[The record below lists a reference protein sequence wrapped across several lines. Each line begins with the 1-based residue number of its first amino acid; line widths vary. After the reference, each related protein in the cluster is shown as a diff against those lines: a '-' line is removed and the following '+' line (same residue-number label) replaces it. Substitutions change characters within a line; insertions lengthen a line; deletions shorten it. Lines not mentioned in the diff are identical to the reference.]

1 MKKKNK
7 LKIAA
12 VVSAALLLG
21 GAVLLFKDDFA
32 QEINTEKLKD
42 FAPPIAVQ
50 TQLDDYTDDLIAES
64 VTTPQ
69 AENVSFETSAE
80 ITESIENVR
89 ASDVLPAEVRQELM
103 ETAQSLNNTYPDALG
118 WLYIPNTAIS
128 YPVMQSDDN
137 DYYLSH
143 AYDGSY
149 LKAGSVFLDYRCE
162 SRFMN
167 PINIVYAHNMQN
179 GSMFAGVLSF
189 TDPSYLDSHR
199 YGWLATPETVYR
211 IDFFSCARAD
221 WHDELYN
228 GSSPISEWIPR
239 IYDKSV
245 VSREMTYSDED
256 RFISLSTCS
265 YEFQNARTILTGKLT
280 ETKET

>member
-12 VVSAALLLG
+12 AVSAALLLG

-50 TQLDDYTDDLIAES
+50 TQLDDYTDSLIAETTS
-64 VTTPQ
+64 VP
-69 AENVSFETSAE
+69 N
-80 ITESIENVR
+80 TESIPSETIVTDIADVPVQ
-89 ASDVLPAEVRQELM
+89 ASDTLPAEVRQELM

-149 LKAGSVFLDYRCE
+149 LKAGSVFLDYRYE

-167 PINIVYAHNMQN
+167 PINILYAHNMKN

-189 TDPSYLDSHR
+189 TNDSYF
-199 YGWLATPETVYR
+199 E
-211 IDFFSCARAD
+211 
-221 WHDELYN
+221 
-228 GSSPISEWIPR
+228 
-239 IYDKSV
+239 
-245 VSREMTYSDED
+245 
-256 RFISLSTCS
+256 SL
-265 YEFQNARTILTGKLT
+265 
-280 ETKET
+280 

>member
-7 LKIAA
+7 LKIVAA
-12 VVSAALLLG
+12 VSAALLLG

-50 TQLDDYTDDLIAES
+50 TQLDDYTDSLIAETTS
-64 VTTPQ
+64 VP
-69 AENVSFETSAE
+69 N
-80 ITESIENVR
+80 TESIPSETIVTDIADVPGQ
-89 ASDVLPAEVRQELM
+89 ASDTLPAEVRQELM
-103 ETAQSLNNTYPDALG
+103 ETTQSLKTAYPDALG

-167 PINIVYAHNMQN
+167 PINILYAHNMKN

-189 TDPSYLDSHR
+189 TNESYFESHR

-280 ETKET
+280 ETKEA